1 MKHAGQRPSGQCP
14 VISCALFRKGMPK
27 HIHYSLSKPY
37 FMQKD
42 LFTLDNEPNDD
53 DFDKML
59 QEFIDNE
66 MNDDEEALEEET
78 PDDSDTDG
86 DDDEEIPL
94 SIGGERKYMPEITK
108 VEIAVQPQLS
118 GSLYVNGQVV
128 VTIHGKEDSSFSDDR
143 FQLNIFGEGD
153 YPMANTKRYGKRDHP
168 SPTVLTTTMLS
179 RQIWLPGRYTLYVRD
194 ASDDSLIRMPFTLDA
209 ELTATVGHA
218 EPCLICSTDD
228 ILTSQVDG
236 ECTDWEIMA
245 LKPGTVQLR
254 RFVVESRQL
263 AIYNEFRKAMNGE
276 ALLSKGHLLI
286 STRNR
291 DIDDMMYTL
300 HRMVASGFEFSLIDC
315 STLFDASRNN
325 PYEMLYEE
333 MSMTGKRIFC
343 LTNVGAL
350 LSTGGK
356 VIVKKVLEKIRIDE
370 DSYLLWMCGFKQDI
384 DAVLNM
390 YPSMRE
396 LFPADRRLEQEPYKD
411 FELVQAFFI
420 ELRNQ
425 FLYCSMESMNTL
437 AHALFDG
444 WQRGVLSTWSL
455 TDIRQFVTERVKPRY
470 LARCYREIESDDLP
484 NVETDD
490 LCLDQ
495 ITSTEATTEQCFE
508 DLDKMVGLD
517 DVKKGI
523 RQMADNTRF
532 YAERRLRG
540 LPTSQEAAFHCVFTG
555 NPGTGKTTVA
565 KKLGRIYRSLGL
577 LSRGE
582 VIAVDRTRL
591 VGRYIGETEEN
602 MKAIL
607 DEAHG
612 NVLFIDEAY
621 TLYDGANDRKD
632 FGARVIDSLLTV
644 LSQPN
649 PDMLVIFAGYLKEM
663 DAMLN
668 TNQGLMGRFPYK
680 YQFEDYNADQLYAIA
695 CSLLKRDAYLLS
707 PEAEV
712 QLRESVAK
720 AYAQRDEHFS
730 NARWVE
736 QFVNNGIIPAM
747 ASRIS
752 RTACNDYQTIEVSD
766 VCQAYTTF
774 NPRATALRPRR
785 KVGFSA

>member
-1 MKHAGQRPSGQCP
+1 
-14 VISCALFRKGMPK
+14 
-27 HIHYSLSKPY
+27 
-37 FMQKD
+37 MQKD
-42 LFTLDNEPNDD
+42 LFPLDNEPNDD

-59 QEFIDNE
+59 QEFIDEEFNS
-66 MNDDEEALEEET
+66 DDDNLE
-78 PDDSDTDG
+78 DDDDLDDDTDEDDG
-86 DDDEEIPL
+86 DDQSSDGELPSFETSDVSANDGEDIL
-94 SIGGERKYMPEITK
+94 LRVGGERNYMPEITK
-108 VEIAVQPQLS
+108 VEIAVQPLLP

-128 VTIHGKEDSSFSDDR
+128 VTIHGKEDSSFADNR
-143 FQLNIFGEGD
+143 FQFNIFGEGD

-168 SPTVLTTTMLS
+168 SPAVITTTMLS
-179 RQIWLPGRYTLYVRD
+179 RQVWLPGRYTLYVRD
-194 ASDDSLIRMPFTLDA
+194 SSDDSLIRMPFTLDA
-209 ELTATVGHA
+209 QLKATIGQP
-218 EPCLICSTDD
+218 EPCKICSTDD
-228 ILTSQVDG
+228 ILTSLVDTG
-236 ECTDWEIMA
+236 KYEWEVMA
-245 LKPGTVQLR
+245 LRPGNAQLR
-254 RFVVESRQL
+254 RFVVQSRQF
-263 AIYNEFRKAMNGE
+263 AVYNDYRKAMNGE
-276 ALLSKGHLLI
+276 ALKSKGHLLV
-286 STRNR
+286 SARNK
-291 DIDDMMYTL
+291 DIDDQMYGL
-300 HRMVASGFEFSLIDC
+300 YRMVASDFDISRIDC

-325 PYEMLYEE
+325 PYEQLFEE

-356 VIVKKVLEKIRIDE
+356 VIVKKVLEKIRLDE
-370 DSYLLWMCGFKQDI
+370 ERYLLWMCGYKQDI

-390 YPSMRE
+390 YPSMNE

-425 FLYCSMESMNTL
+425 FLYCSTEAMDAL
-437 AHALFDG
+437 ARALIQG
-444 WQRGVLSTWSL
+444 WQRGVLSTWTL
-455 TDIRQFVTERVKPRY
+455 ADIRQFVTDQVKPRY
-470 LARCYREIESDDLP
+470 LDRCYREIESDDLP
-484 NVETDD
+484 AVEIED
-490 LCLDQ
+490 LCFDQ
-495 ITSTEATTEQCFE
+495 ITSTEATTEECFA
-508 DLDKMVGLD
+508 DLDRMIGLD
-517 DVKKGI
+517 KVKKGI
-523 RQMADNTRF
+523 HAMADNTKF
-532 YAERRLRG
+532 YAERRRRG
-540 LPTSQEAAFHCVFTG
+540 LPTSQEASFHCVFTG

-602 MKAIL
+602 MKAVL
-607 DEAHG
+607 EEARG

-621 TLYDGANDRKD
+621 TLYDGSSDRKD

-644 LSQPN
+644 LSQPD

-663 DAMLN
+663 DAMLS

-680 YQFEDYNADQLYAIA
+680 YQFEDYNADQLYDIA
-695 CSLLKRDAYLLS
+695 CSLLKRDAYILS
-707 PEAEV
+707 PDADAE
-712 QLRESVAK
+712 LRESVAK

-752 RTACNDYQTIEVSD
+752 RTACDDYQTIEFTD
-766 VCQAYTTF
+766 VCQAYAKF
-774 NPRATALRPRR
+774 NPRATALRPRH

>member
-1 MKHAGQRPSGQCP
+1 
-14 VISCALFRKGMPK
+14 
-27 HIHYSLSKPY
+27 
-37 FMQKD
+37 MQKD

-59 QEFIDNE
+59 QEFIDEEFNSDDDNLE
-66 MNDDEEALEEET
+66 DDDDLDDDDTDEDDGDDQSSDGEPPSLETSDVFANDDEEIL
-78 PDDSDTDG
+78 
-86 DDDEEIPL
+86 L
-94 SIGGERKYMPEITK
+94 RVGGERNYMPEITK
-108 VEIAVQPQLS
+108 VEIEVQPLIP
-118 GSLYVNGQVV
+118 GSLYINGQVV
-128 VTIHGKEDSSFSDDR
+128 VTIHGKEDSSFADDR

-153 YPMANTKRYGKRDHP
+153 YPMANTKRYAKRDHP
-168 SPTVLTTTMLS
+168 SPTAITTTMLS
-179 RQIWLPGRYTLYVRD
+179 RQVWLPGRYTLYVRD
-194 ASDDSLIRMPFTLDA
+194 GSDDSLVRMPFTLDA
-209 ELTATVGHA
+209 ELKATVGKA
-218 EPCLICSTDD
+218 EPCIICSTDD

-236 ECTDWEIMA
+236 ECHDWEVMA
-245 LKPGTVQLR
+245 LRPGTAQLR
-254 RFVVESRQL
+254 RFVVDSRQF
-263 AIYNEFRKAMNGE
+263 AIYNEYRKAMNGE

-286 STRNR
+286 STRNK
-291 DIDDMMYTL
+291 DIDDMMYGL
-300 HRMVASGFEFSLIDC
+300 HRMVAHDFDFSWIDC
-315 STLFDASRNN
+315 GTLFDASRNN
-325 PYEMLYEE
+325 PYEQLYEE

-356 VIVKKVLEKIRIDE
+356 VIVKKVLEKIHIDE
-370 DSYLLWMCGFKQDI
+370 DRYLLWICGFKQDV

-425 FLYCSMESMNTL
+425 FLYCSTEAMDAL
-437 AHALFDG
+437 ARALFEG

-455 TDIRQFVTERVKPRY
+455 ADIRQFVTERVKPRY
-470 LARCYREIESDDLP
+470 LARCYREIESDNLP
-484 NVETDD
+484 NVEIDD
-490 LCLDQ
+490 LCFDQ

-508 DLDKMVGLD
+508 DLDKMIGLD

-523 RQMADNTRF
+523 RAMADNTKF
-532 YAERRLRG
+532 YAERRRRG

-607 DEAHG
+607 DEARG

-621 TLYDGANDRKD
+621 TLYDGASDRKD

-663 DAMLN
+663 DAMLS

-680 YQFEDYNADQLYAIA
+680 YQFEDYNADQLYEIA
-695 CSLLKRDAYLLS
+695 CSLLKRDAYILS
-707 PEAEV
+707 PEAGI

-752 RTACNDYQTIEVSD
+752 RTACDDYQTIEVTD
-766 VCQAYTTF
+766 VSQAYIKF
-774 NPRATALRPRR
+774 NPRATALRPRH